1 MLMYDEFTN
10 LTFFGNIAVAFLIR
24 LLSFNNGFMVMQDL
38 YYGYRKEN
46 NDQQERYRLAIL

>member
-1 MLMYDEFTN
+1 MYDEFTN

>member
-1 MLMYDEFTN
+1 MYDEFTD
-10 LTFFGNIAVAFLIR
+10 LTFLGNITIALLIR
-24 LLSFNNGFMVMQDL
+24 LLRLDNGFMVMQDL